1 MQVAIPS
8 TKIVTKIEANP
19 LLVSRENEYRQLRVA
34 AYCRVSTDSDEQ
46 LDSYEAQ
53 LAYYTDAIAKNP
65 KWRFAG
71 IYADEG
77 ITGTQANKRP
87 NFQKMIRDCEKGK
100 IDFIL
105 TKSVARFARNT
116 VDSLKYVRK
125 LKAMGIGVFFEEQ
138 ALDSMK
144 SENEMFLGLYSVMAQ
159 AESENISANVRWGIQ
174 QRMKSGTFAFRY
186 TILGYRRGENGE
198 PEIIPEEAE
207 VVRKIFNMYLEG
219 ASLDQI
225 KSYLETNGIKTK
237 KGKSVWSKQIIQDM
251 LCNERFAGDMLLQK
265 TYIENCINKKVKK
278 NRGEMAKY
286 LITNNHPAI
295 ISKETFKLVQAEI
308 ARRSS
313 KRKTSDMSITE
324 QGKYSGKFALTEI
337 LVCGECGSPYRRK
350 TWVIKGEKKRVWR
363 CLNRVENG
371 TQYCKH
377 SISLDEEK
385 LQDAICRGLRNAF
398 EYRDEVSELIL
409 SGLSYAVTGD
419 DNILDAY
426 VIEQKIKELKQDM
439 EDMITMSMRT
449 EGDTEKFEV
458 EIRKISDQLCAM
470 RSQLEVARSQTQ
482 ASEKV
487 NQEIESIKAFL
498 ADTEINFSEYNE
510 IVVRKLIECI
520 RVMPDGKLVIVLKG
534 GITIE
539 EQIAA

>member
-1 MQVAIPS
+1 
-8 TKIVTKIEANP
+8 
-19 LLVSRENEYRQLRVA
+19 
-34 AYCRVSTDSDEQ
+34 
-46 LDSYEAQ
+46 
-53 LAYYTDAIAKNP
+53 
-65 KWRFAG
+65 
-71 IYADEG
+71 
-77 ITGTQANKRP
+77 
-87 NFQKMIRDCEKGK
+87 
-100 IDFIL
+100 
-105 TKSVARFARNT
+105 
-116 VDSLKYVRK
+116 
-125 LKAMGIGVFFEEQ
+125 
-138 ALDSMK
+138 
-144 SENEMFLGLYSVMAQ
+144 
-159 AESENISANVRWGIQ
+159 
-174 QRMKSGTFAFRY
+174 
-186 TILGYRRGENGE
+186 
-198 PEIIPEEAE
+198 
-207 VVRKIFNMYLEG
+207 
-219 ASLDQI
+219 
-225 KSYLETNGIKTK
+225 
-237 KGKSVWSKQIIQDM
+237 
-251 LCNERFAGDMLLQK
+251 
-265 TYIENCINKKVKK
+265 
-278 NRGEMAKY
+278 MAKY

-313 KRKTSDMSITE
+313 KRKTSDLSITE

-363 CLNRVENG
+363 CLNRVEHG

-377 SISLDEEK
+377 SVSIDEEK
-385 LQDAICRGLRNAF
+385 LQEAICRGLRNAF

-426 VIEQKIKELKQDM
+426 VIEQKIKDLKQDM

-470 RSQLEVARSQTQ
+470 RSQLEVARTQTQ

-520 RVMPDGKLVIVLKG
+520 RVMPDRKLVIVLKG

-539 EQIAA
+539 EQIAE